1 MSEKPRPPSAMRG
14 NRQTSAPE
22 NATINKITRTL
33 SLNPQIYS
41 TDVLEAKRAEYPG
54 IGRLI
59 RGFSTDSKY
68 NIEPGTEGEIYGED
82 SNISSASSDPE
93 NAPSKLSKLAN
104 ESRQNKGQGDY
115 SLDKRSMIAD
125 LANNDD
131 DKTVTIEKIEKLKTD
146 EYKVQMCKA
155 GVCFFVV
162 VSAIVAH
169 QLGYIGG
176 RRTRRNKRKLRKSK
190 RRTSR
195 RSRRR
200 NSSRKNFAR

>member
-68 NIEPGTEGEIYGED
+68 NLYPIPTSDIVLNPNLQQNPG
-82 SNISSASSDPE
+82 
-93 NAPSKLSKLAN
+93 
-104 ESRQNKGQGDY
+104 
-115 SLDKRSMIAD
+115 
-125 LANNDD
+125 
-131 DKTVTIEKIEKLKTD
+131 
-146 EYKVQMCKA
+146 
-155 GVCFFVV
+155 F
-162 VSAIVAH
+162 
-169 QLGYIGG
+169 
-176 RRTRRNKRKLRKSK
+176 
-190 RRTSR
+190 
-195 RSRRR
+195 
-200 NSSRKNFAR
+200 

>member
-1 MSEKPRPPSAMRG
+1 MSENKRPTSAMRG
-14 NRQTSAPE
+14 NRKTSAPE

-41 TDVLEAKRAEYPG
+41 TDILESKRAEYPG

-131 DKTVTIEKIEKLKTD
+131 DKTVTIEKIEKLKND

-155 GVCFFVV
+155 GVCFFAV

-176 RRTRRNKRKLRKSK
+176 RRTRRNKRSKKNKKSK
-190 RRTSR
+190 KSKKTSNKRTL
-195 RSRRR
+195 RR
-200 NSSRKNFAR
+200 NKQ